1 MELFKKIF
9 SCLNGKSVQYL
20 VVGGVAV
27 NLYGIERATADL
39 DLVVLLEKSN
49 LERFIEAIHELGLRP
64 KMPVKLEDLVDDEKR
79 KSWIIDKNMKV
90 FALYDPQNPFFLLD
104 VLIDAPFDVAA
115 MRSRRKELPLEDTVI
130 PIAAIEDLIS
140 MKEGTDRPQD
150 RADVFHLRKI
160 MEEWKDEQ

>member
-1 MELFKKIF
+1 
-9 SCLNGKSVQYL
+9 
-20 VVGGVAV
+20 
-27 NLYGIERATADL
+27 
-39 DLVVLLEKSN
+39 
-49 LERFIEAIHELGLRP
+49 
-64 KMPVKLEDLVDDEKR
+64 
-79 KSWIIDKNMKV
+79 MKV
-90 FALYDPQNPFFLLD
+90 FALYDPQKPFFLLD